1 MEGLISTLKQNV
13 ILQLFTIFLRY
24 LLGAAF
30 VFASIFKI
38 QGVRFT
44 PESAANAPINSL
56 EHFFETMYQT
66 PYYWSFIGWAQLAVG
81 VLMMSQLFST
91 AGAVVYFPMILN
103 IFVITISFQ
112 SPNILLITFLMMCG
126 NIYLLLWDW
135 NKLKFVALPDPKNNY
150 VDNTP
155 EFSKRKIWTFLGIF
169 GILTVV
175 FLRKAVLT
183 NHLG

>member
-126 NIYLLLWDW
+126 NVYLLLWDW
-135 NKLKFVALPDPKNNY
+135 NKLKFIAVPAPSTF

-155 EFSKRKIWTFLGIF
+155 EFSKHKVWTVLSIFLFFSVI
-169 GILTVV
+169 
-175 FLRKAVLT
+175 FLRKVVLT
-183 NHLG
+183 NH

>member
-1 MEGLISTLKQNV
+1 MERLISKLKQNI
-13 ILQLFTIFLRY
+13 ILQLFTILLRY

-38 QGVRFT
+38 QGIRFT

-66 PYYWSFIGWAQLAVG
+66 PYYWNFIGCAQFMVG
-81 VLMMSQLFST
+81 FLLMSQIFST
-91 AGAVVYFPMILN
+91 AGAVAFFPIILN

-112 SPNILLITFLMMCG
+112 SPNILLITFLMVCG

-135 NKLKFVALPDPKNNY
+135 NKLKFIALPNPQNY
-150 VDNTP
+150 VDDNN

-169 GILTVV
+169 FFLTVI
-175 FLRKAVLT
+175 FIRKVVLT
-183 NHLG
+183 NH